1 MNYKIRF
8 HIDAKKELDDL
19 DGSVRLI
26 VLRQIKKLETK
37 PLLGE
42 ALGNIGGLDLTGFRK
57 MYADR
62 KKIRIVYRIFEEE
75 VEVFII
81 AINKRE
87 KSKVYEI
94 ATKRKKLE

>member
-1 MNYKIRF
+1 MNYKIRV

>member
-1 MNYKIRF
+1 MNYKIKF

-19 DGSVRLI
+19 DGSVRMI

-37 PLLGE
+37 PWLGE

-94 ATKRKKLE
+94 ATKRKTHE

>member
-1 MNYKIRF
+1 MNYKIKF

-19 DGSVRLI
+19 DGSVRMI

-94 ATKRKKLE
+94 ATKRKTHE

>member
-94 ATKRKKLE
+94 ATKRKTHE

>member
-62 KKIRIVYRIFEEE
+62 KKIRIVYRILEEE